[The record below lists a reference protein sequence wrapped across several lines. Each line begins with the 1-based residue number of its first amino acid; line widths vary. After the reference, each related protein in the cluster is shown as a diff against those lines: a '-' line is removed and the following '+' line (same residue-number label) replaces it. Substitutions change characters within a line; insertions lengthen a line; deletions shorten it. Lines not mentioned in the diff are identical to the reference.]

1 MKAVLLAGG
10 MGTRL
15 REETEYKPKPMVYIA
30 GKPIIWH
37 IMKNL
42 SVQGINEFIICLGYK
57 GEMIRDYF
65 INYDYMNEDI
75 QVDLSNSVISFPKEK
90 RGDERWK
97 VNLVDTGE
105 YSLTAERIQRIEKYV
120 KGERFLC
127 TYGDGLA
134 NINLPLLLDAHNIS
148 GKIATLTAVRP
159 VSRFGTLELDK
170 SNTVTSFAEKPLHE
184 GWVNG
189 GFFIL
194 ESEVFKY
201 LKSDE
206 MFEGKPM
213 EQLAAEGKLGAYKHE
228 GFWQP
233 MDTFRESQLL
243 NQLWT
248 QNNAPWKNW
257 S

>member
-15 REETEYKPKPMVYIA
+15 REETEYKPKPMVYI
-30 GKPIIWH
+30 GGRPIIWH

-42 SVQGINEFIICLGYK
+42 SMQGVNDFVICLGYK

-65 INYDYMNEDI
+65 VNYDYMNEDI
-75 QVDLSNSVISFPKEK
+75 QIDLGDSSISFPVKKK
-90 RGDERWK
+90 RNENWK

-105 YSLTAERIQRIEKYV
+105 LSLTAERLLRVQEYV
-120 KGERFLC
+120 RDETFLC

-134 NINLPLLLDAHNIS
+134 DINLSALLDSHKRM
-148 GKIATLTAVRP
+148 GKSATVTAVRP
-159 VSRFGTLELDK
+159 ISRFGALEIDQ
-170 SNTVTSFAEKPLHE
+170 SGVVNSFAEKPLHE
-184 GWVNG
+184 GWING

-194 ESEVFKY
+194 EPQVFTY
-201 LKSDE
+201 LAPDQ
-206 MFEGKPM
+206 MLEGKPM
-213 EQLAAEGKLGAYKHE
+213 ETLASKSELGAYLHK

-243 NQLWT
+243 NQLWE
-248 QNNAPWKNW
+248 QNEAPWKNW
-257 S
+257 

>member
-30 GKPIIWH
+30 GRPIIWH

-42 SVQGINEFIICLGYK
+42 SEQGINEFIVCLGYK

-65 INYDYMNEDI
+65 INYDYMNEDV
-75 QVDLSNSVISFPKEK
+75 QVDLGNSKINFPTKLKSKEN
-90 RGDERWK
+90 WK

-105 YSLTAERIQRIEKYV
+105 LSLTAERLLKIQSFVLNET
-120 KGERFLC
+120 FLC

-134 NINLPLLLDAHNIS
+134 DIDLKSLVKAHETS

-159 VSRFGTLELDK
+159 ISRFGALELTGDD
-170 SNTVTSFAEKPLHE
+170 TVTSFAEKPLHE

-189 GFFIL
+189 GFFIFKP
-194 ESEVFKY
+194 EVFNY
-201 LKSDE
+201 LLPGQ
-206 MFEGKPM
+206 MLEGKPM
-213 EQLAAEGKLGAYKHE
+213 ETLAHEGRLGAYKHL

-243 NQLWT
+243 NTLWS

-257 S
+257 